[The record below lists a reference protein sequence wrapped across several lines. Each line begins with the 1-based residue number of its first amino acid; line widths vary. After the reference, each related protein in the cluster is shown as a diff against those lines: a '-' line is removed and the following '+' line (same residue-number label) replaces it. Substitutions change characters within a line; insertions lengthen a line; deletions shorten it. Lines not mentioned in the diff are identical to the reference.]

1 MNFLLFKNFAL
12 ELLFPSRCLACQ
24 KDTSSAPVDEKPL
37 CRDCFKKIPVNS
49 GFFCPNCL
57 NRSFD
62 GNACQS
68 CRGKSPLKRLLIASD
83 YDNEIVKKIILAYKY
98 DFIKDLSRPLSN
110 LLIKYLAQL
119 NFPIDAN
126 FTLIAVPL
134 HKKREKYRGFNQSAM
149 LAELLAEHFK
159 LPILN
164 DVLIRGRDTQPQ
176 TECVHP
182 KERKENIRG
191 AFECARPEEV
201 KGKKI
206 ILVDDVL
213 TTGATLRECAQV
225 LRRAGAKEIWGLAAA
240 KG

>member
-1 MNFLLFKNFAL
+1 MIFLSAKNFFL

-37 CRDCFKKIPVNS
+37 CRDCFEKIPVNS

-98 DFIKDLSRPLSN
+98 DFIKDLSRPLRN
-110 LLIKYLAQL
+110 LIVKYLAQL

-191 AFECARPEEV
+191 AFECAMPEEV

>member
-1 MNFLLFKNFAL
+1 MNLLSFKNFAL
-12 ELLFPSRCLACQ
+12 ELLFPSQCLACQ
-24 KDTSSAPVDEKPL
+24 KDTSSSTVDEKL
-37 CRDCFKKIPVNS
+37 VCSACFEKIPVNS

-57 NRSFD
+57 NRSSD
-62 GNACQS
+62 GSTCQS

-83 YDNEIVKKIILAYKY
+83 YDHEILKKIILAYKY
-98 DFIKDLSRPLSN
+98 DFIKDLSRPLHN

-119 NFPIDAN
+119 NFPIDAS

-134 HKKREKYRGFNQSAM
+134 HKKREKYRAFNQSAL

-164 DVLIRGRDTQPQ
+164 DVLIRGRDTRPQ

-182 KERKENIRG
+182 KERSENIRG
-191 AFECARPEEV
+191 AFECARPEDIN
-201 KGKKI
+201 GKKI
-206 ILVDDVL
+206 ILIDDVL
-213 TTGATLRECAQV
+213 TTGATLRECGRV

>member
-1 MNFLLFKNFAL
+1 MIFLSAKNFFL

-37 CRDCFKKIPVNS
+37 CRDCFEKIPVNS

-98 DFIKDLSRPLSN
+98 NFIKDLSRPLRN
-110 LLIKYLAQL
+110 LIVKYLAQL

-191 AFECARPEEV
+191 AFECAMPEEV